1 MDGIGPAQ
9 PSAATRMEEM
19 IAVSSRQ
26 ATDSI
31 RLKSAE
37 ARKTAALD
45 LQMRDK
51 QEVRSRMNILRKQ
64 MDDTIADS
72 MNVLKKTGEKIRQS

>member
-9 PSAATRMEEM
+9 PSTATRMEEM
-19 IAVSSRQ
+19 IAASSRQ
-26 ATDSI
+26 ANDSF

-51 QEVRSRMNILRKQ
+51 QDVRARMNILRKQ